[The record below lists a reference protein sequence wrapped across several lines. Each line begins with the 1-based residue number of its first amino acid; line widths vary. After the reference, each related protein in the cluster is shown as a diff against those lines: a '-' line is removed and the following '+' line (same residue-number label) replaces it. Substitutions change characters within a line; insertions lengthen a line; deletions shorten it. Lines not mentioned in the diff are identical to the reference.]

1 LLLTAFT
8 FIAST
13 SSEKHTFH
21 IYIHIYI
28 GVRIL
33 HGTSFQLSKFLN
45 NSTDNMDPYIE
56 QAPSILNKPDGS
68 VLFECMVSAN
78 PDPEVKWYFK
88 DQELTNNDRY
98 VIKKRKMVG
107 KYACTLQIKNP
118 NNSDQ
123 GIYKVVATNSRGKAE
138 KEQTYVMLC
147 TGDSIKDKN
156 APVLDSSAS
165 RPYANICA
173 RMRDGSAN
181 RLLLLLLPGG
191 DVRACTRGASGM
203 LFIHLRR
210 HLKAPWL
217 WLQLLAVLLPTLIYI
232 SNRFHLRQLQQD
244 VSSVKRQLEAEQQ
257 FPNCPPVANGQQA
270 SEPGP
275 VASFPSRAKRDENLR
290 FHWAKD
296 AFIEQCMA
304 VHEYCAEMN
313 DLEQGAQGLPGPR
326 GPQGRRGMPGDRGPT
341 GPPGERGPKGMPGEP
356 GIDGKDANCSTC
368 EFSLYDNCSLS
379 TQNGSHLPRLFP
391 FQYLTGAEALESIGN
406 FLSASEQDNSR
417 LSQCILNCIQEVV
430 VTEVTTP
437 SSTTATTPVERTEEE
452 VPVDVKDAVAHC
464 ALQRFGKPIFHAHA
478 KTYYGAWMK
487 DPFPRRYEDFKKR
500 WLTQHFYGNSLYEF
514 ENEADLRREKVS
526 RIIDLPYM
534 YDGTGHVIYNGSLF
548 YQRAGTPKIAKYD
561 IYTGEYKE
569 KAIAKVAYKYDHY
582 LYKVPYNYFDFAIDE
597 NGLWVVYRYWN
608 KQYPVVSHVDMR
620 DLAILQTWEIAELDR
635 SEIADCFV
643 ICGSLYCIQSNTELN
658 SNVSVK
664 YDLYRNKLTK
674 IDIPWVN
681 LYQSS
686 NMIAYNPSD
695 KKIYVFD
702 YGYLLTVPG
711 EIYWRA

>member
-1 LLLTAFT
+1 M
-8 FIAST
+8 
-13 SSEKHTFH
+13 
-21 IYIHIYI
+21 
-28 GVRIL
+28 
-33 HGTSFQLSKFLN
+33 Q
-45 NSTDNMDPYIE
+45 
-56 QAPSILNKPDGS
+56 
-68 VLFECMVSAN
+68 
-78 PDPEVKWYFK
+78 
-88 DQELTNNDRY
+88 
-98 VIKKRKMVG
+98 
-107 KYACTLQIKNP
+107 
-118 NNSDQ
+118 
-123 GIYKVVATNSRGKAE
+123 
-138 KEQTYVMLC
+138 
-147 TGDSIKDKN
+147 
-156 APVLDSSAS
+156 
-165 RPYANICA
+165 
-173 RMRDGSAN
+173 DGSAN

-191 DVRACTRGASGM
+191 DIRACALGASGM
-203 LFIHLRR
+203 LCIHLRR
-210 HLKAPWL
+210 HLNAPWL
-217 WLQLLAVLLPTLIYI
+217 WLQLLVVLLPAVIYI
-232 SNRFHLRQLQQD
+232 SNRLYLRQLQQD
-244 VSSVKRQLEAEQQ
+244 VSSVKIQLQAEQ
-257 FPNCPPVANGQQA
+257 FRNCPPMETGQQ
-270 SEPGP
+270 ENVPGP
-275 VASFPSRAKRDENLR
+275 VTSASRAKRDENLR

-304 VHEYCAEMN
+304 VHEYCAEMD

-341 GPPGERGPKGMPGEP
+341 GSPGERGPMGMPGAP

-406 FLSASEQDNSR
+406 FLTASEQDNSR

-430 VTEVTTP
+430 VTDVTTP
-437 SSTTATTPVERTEEE
+437 SSTTATTPAERTEE

-526 RIIDLPYM
+526 RIVDLPYM

-608 KQYPVVSHVDMR
+608 KQYLVVSHVDMR
-620 DLAILQTWEIAELDR
+620 DLTILQTWEITELDR